1 MINNL
6 VEPHVVAAYDAMR
19 PHFPD
24 FCGCEI
30 CREDALVYTLNR
42 IPARYVAR
50 TTGSVV
56 TEVNLEKEQSRAAIE
71 VAMMDALRKVSLE
84 PQCERR
90 AQPPMQT

>member
-6 VEPHVVAAYDAMR
+6 VEQHVAAAYDAMR

-30 CREDALVYTLNR
+30 CREDALVYALNR
-42 IPARYVAR
+42 IPARYVA
-50 TTGSVV
+50 TNTGSVV

-71 VAMMDALRKVSLE
+71 VAMMDGLRKITMA
-84 PQCERR
+84 PRCGKRP
-90 AQPPMQT
+90 QPPMPA

>member
-1 MINNL
+1 VIHNL
-6 VEPHVVAAYDAMR
+6 VEQHVVAAYDAMR

-42 IPARYVAR
+42 IPARYVAS

-56 TEVNLEKEQSRAAIE
+56 TEVNLEKEQSRATIE
-71 VAMMDALRKVSLE
+71 VAMMDALRKISLAPRCGKR
-84 PQCERR
+84 PQ
-90 AQPPMQT
+90 APMQA

>member
-1 MINNL
+1 VIHNL
-6 VEPHVVAAYDAMR
+6 VEQHVVAAYDAMR

-30 CREDALVYTLNR
+30 CREDALVYALNR
-42 IPARYVAR
+42 IPGRYVAS

-71 VAMMDALRKVSLE
+71 VAMMDALRKISLT
-84 PQCERR
+84 PRCGKRP
-90 AQPPMQT
+90 QPPMQA

>member
-1 MINNL
+1 MIHNL
-6 VEPHVVAAYDAMR
+6 VEQHVVAAYDAMR

-42 IPARYVAR
+42 IPSRYVASA
-50 TTGSVV
+50 TGSVV

-71 VAMMDALRKVSLE
+71 VAMMDALRKVSMA
-84 PQCERR
+84 PRCGKQ
-90 AQPPMQT
+90 AQPPLHA

>member
-1 MINNL
+1 MIHNL
-6 VEPHVVAAYDAMR
+6 VEQHVVAAYDAMR

-24 FCGCEI
+24 FCGCET

-71 VAMMDALRKVSLE
+71 VAMMDALRKISLA
-84 PQCERR
+84 PRCGRG
-90 AQPPMQT
+90 AQPPMPT

>member
-6 VEPHVVAAYDAMR
+6 VEQHVVAAYDAMR

-24 FCGCEI
+24 FCGCEV
-30 CREDALVYTLNR
+30 CREDAMVYALNR
-42 IPARYVAR
+42 IPARYVAS

-71 VAMMDALRKVSLE
+71 VAMMDALRKISLA
-84 PQCERR
+84 PRCGRR
-90 AQPPMQT
+90 PQPPIQA